1 MGAHVRVFCL
11 YNGVAPPDLSADDGF
26 LCPTRALSLAR
37 SGDGGRDSAPTRRD
51 RARIHPQGRRAG
63 AGPRRETASRE
74 RCTRGLRAAEQRIPL
89 RAAQGSAIGER
100 SALVRLSLVPKEQ
113 DYFRMFSELAAN
125 LDAAAQ
131 LLVKFM
137 EGGDRKSIAA
147 AILEHEHVGD
157 NIVHDIVRR
166 LNKSFITP
174 IDREDIYDLVATTDE
189 ILDSIEEVTGKV
201 QIYRVDE
208 IMPFALQQAQIIA
221 KATPILRECMDNL
234 EKPKGL
240 DERIIAINSLENDG
254 DRIEREALESLFER
268 DTKCTDIIKWKDL
281 YETLERAID
290 ECEHVANV
298 IESIVLK
305 HN

>member
-1 MGAHVRVFCL
+1 MK
-11 YNGVAPPDLSADDGF
+11 
-26 LCPTRALSLAR
+26 
-37 SGDGGRDSAPTRRD
+37 
-51 RARIHPQGRRAG
+51 
-63 AGPRRETASRE
+63 
-74 RCTRGLRAAEQRIPL
+74 
-89 RAAQGSAIGER
+89 
-100 SALVRLSLVPKEQ
+100 LSLVPKEQ
-113 DYFRMFSELAAN
+113 DYFRLFSDEAAN

-131 LLVKFM
+131 LLVRFM
-137 EGGDRKSIAA
+137 NDGDRDSVAA

-157 NIVHDIVRR
+157 KIVHDIIRR

-189 ILDSIEEVTGKV
+189 ILDNIEAATDMV
-201 QIYRVDE
+201 ILYRVGE
-208 IMPFALQQAQIIA
+208 ITDQARRQAEVIA
-221 KATPILRECMDNL
+221 KATPLLKECMDNL

-254 DRIEREALESLFER
+254 DRILRDAMASLFDGEMQ
-268 DTKCTDIIKWKDL
+268 CTDIIKWKDI
-281 YETLERAID
+281 YEILEAAID

>member
-1 MGAHVRVFCL
+1 
-11 YNGVAPPDLSADDGF
+11 
-26 LCPTRALSLAR
+26 
-37 SGDGGRDSAPTRRD
+37 
-51 RARIHPQGRRAG
+51 
-63 AGPRRETASRE
+63 
-74 RCTRGLRAAEQRIPL
+74 
-89 RAAQGSAIGER
+89 
-100 SALVRLSLVPKEQ
+100 VRLSLVPKEHN
-113 DYFRMFSELAAN
+113 YFRLFSELAAN

-137 EGGDRKSIAA
+137 SDGDRKRVAA

-157 NIVHDIVRR
+157 KIVHDIIRK

-189 ILDSIEEVTGKV
+189 ILDNIEAAADMVML
-201 QIYRVDE
+201 YRVGDITE
-208 IMPFALQQAQIIA
+208 QARRQAEVIA
-221 KATPILRECMDNL
+221 KATPLLKECMDNL

-254 DRIEREALESLFER
+254 DRILRDAIASLFDGEWE
-268 DTKCTDIIKWKDL
+268 CTDIIKWKDI
-281 YETLERAID
+281 YEILEAAID

-298 IESIVLK
+298 IESIILK

>member
-1 MGAHVRVFCL
+1 M
-11 YNGVAPPDLSADDGF
+11 
-26 LCPTRALSLAR
+26 
-37 SGDGGRDSAPTRRD
+37 
-51 RARIHPQGRRAG
+51 
-63 AGPRRETASRE
+63 
-74 RCTRGLRAAEQRIPL
+74 
-89 RAAQGSAIGER
+89 
-100 SALVRLSLVPKEQ
+100 RLSLVPKEH
-113 DYFRMFSELAAN
+113 DYFRLFSELAAN

-131 LLVKFM
+131 LLLKFM
-137 EGGDRKSIAA
+137 NDGDRKGLAA

-157 NIVHDIVRR
+157 KIVHDIVRR

-189 ILDSIEEVTGKV
+189 VLDNVEEAADM
-201 QIYRVDE
+201 IMLYRVGE
-208 IMPFALQQAQIIA
+208 ISPFALRQAEVIA
-221 KATPILRECMDNL
+221 KATPLLKECMDNL

-254 DRIEREALESLFER
+254 DRIEREAIASLF
-268 DTKCTDIIKWKDL
+268 DGDMKCTDIIKWKAIF
-281 YETLERAID
+281 EALEAAID

>member
-1 MGAHVRVFCL
+1 MK
-11 YNGVAPPDLSADDGF
+11 
-26 LCPTRALSLAR
+26 
-37 SGDGGRDSAPTRRD
+37 
-51 RARIHPQGRRAG
+51 
-63 AGPRRETASRE
+63 
-74 RCTRGLRAAEQRIPL
+74 
-89 RAAQGSAIGER
+89 
-100 SALVRLSLVPKEQ
+100 LSLVPKEH
-113 DYFRMFSELAAN
+113 DYFRLFSELAAN

-137 EGGDRKSIAA
+137 NDGDQKSIAA

-157 NIVHDIVRR
+157 KIVHDIVKR

-201 QIYRVDE
+201 LIYHVSE
-208 IMPFALQQAQIIA
+208 ITTFALQQAQVIA

-240 DERIIAINSLENDG
+240 DERIIAVNILENDG
-254 DRIEREALESLFER
+254 DRIEREALESLFEG

>member
-1 MGAHVRVFCL
+1 MK
-11 YNGVAPPDLSADDGF
+11 
-26 LCPTRALSLAR
+26 
-37 SGDGGRDSAPTRRD
+37 
-51 RARIHPQGRRAG
+51 
-63 AGPRRETASRE
+63 
-74 RCTRGLRAAEQRIPL
+74 
-89 RAAQGSAIGER
+89 
-100 SALVRLSLVPKEQ
+100 LSLVPKDH
-113 DYFRMFSELAAN
+113 DYFRLFSELAAN

-137 EGGDRKSIAA
+137 NDGDRQSIAA

-157 NIVHDIVRR
+157 KIVHDIVRR

-174 IDREDIYDLVATTDE
+174 IDREDIYDLVATADEVLDNIEEAVGLVLIYRIDE
-189 ILDSIEEVTGKV
+189 ITSFARRQAEV
-201 QIYRVDE
+201 
-208 IMPFALQQAQIIA
+208 IA

-254 DRIEREALESLFER
+254 DRIEREAIASLFEG
-268 DTKCTDIIKWKDL
+268 DTKCTDIIKWKDV
-281 YETLERAID
+281 YETLESAVD

>member
-1 MGAHVRVFCL
+1 MK
-11 YNGVAPPDLSADDGF
+11 
-26 LCPTRALSLAR
+26 
-37 SGDGGRDSAPTRRD
+37 
-51 RARIHPQGRRAG
+51 
-63 AGPRRETASRE
+63 
-74 RCTRGLRAAEQRIPL
+74 
-89 RAAQGSAIGER
+89 
-100 SALVRLSLVPKEQ
+100 LSLVPKEH
-113 DYFRMFSELAAN
+113 DYFRLFSELAAN

-137 EGGDRKSIAA
+137 NDGDQKSIAA

-157 NIVHDIVRR
+157 KIVHDIVKR

-201 QIYRVDE
+201 LIYHVSE
-208 IMPFALQQAQIIA
+208 ITTFALQQAQVIA

-240 DERIIAINSLENDG
+240 DERIIAVNSLENDG
-254 DRIEREALESLFER
+254 DSIEREALERLFEG

>member
-1 MGAHVRVFCL
+1 MK
-11 YNGVAPPDLSADDGF
+11 
-26 LCPTRALSLAR
+26 
-37 SGDGGRDSAPTRRD
+37 
-51 RARIHPQGRRAG
+51 
-63 AGPRRETASRE
+63 
-74 RCTRGLRAAEQRIPL
+74 
-89 RAAQGSAIGER
+89 
-100 SALVRLSLVPKEQ
+100 LSLVPKEH
-113 DYFRMFSELAAN
+113 DYFRLFSELAAN

-137 EGGDRKSIAA
+137 NDGDQKSIAA

-157 NIVHDIVRR
+157 KIVHDIVKR

-174 IDREDIYDLVATTDE
+174 IDREDIYDLVATADE
-189 ILDSIEEVTGKV
+189 VLDSIEEAVGLFT
-201 QIYRVDE
+201 IYRVPE
-208 IMPFALQQAQIIA
+208 PTTFARRQAEVIA

-240 DERIIAINSLENDG
+240 DERIIAVNSLENDG
-254 DRIEREALESLFER
+254 DRIEREAIASLFEG
-268 DTKCTDIIKWKDL
+268 DTICTDIIKWKDI
-281 YETLERAID
+281 YETLESAID

>member
-1 MGAHVRVFCL
+1 MK
-11 YNGVAPPDLSADDGF
+11 
-26 LCPTRALSLAR
+26 
-37 SGDGGRDSAPTRRD
+37 
-51 RARIHPQGRRAG
+51 
-63 AGPRRETASRE
+63 
-74 RCTRGLRAAEQRIPL
+74 
-89 RAAQGSAIGER
+89 
-100 SALVRLSLVPKEQ
+100 LSLVPKEH
-113 DYFRMFSELAAN
+113 DYFRLFSELAAN

-137 EGGDRKSIAA
+137 NDGDRASIAA

-157 NIVHDIVRR
+157 KIVHDIVRR

-174 IDREDIYDLVATTDE
+174 IDREDIYDLVATADE
-189 ILDSIEEVTGKV
+189 VLDSIEEAVGLVT
-201 QIYRVDE
+201 IYRVGE
-208 IMPFALQQAQIIA
+208 ITSFARRQAEVIA

-254 DRIEREALESLFER
+254 DRIEREAIASLFEG
-268 DTKCTDIIKWKDL
+268 DTKCTDIIKWKDI
-281 YETLERAID
+281 YETLESAID

>member
-1 MGAHVRVFCL
+1 MK
-11 YNGVAPPDLSADDGF
+11 
-26 LCPTRALSLAR
+26 
-37 SGDGGRDSAPTRRD
+37 
-51 RARIHPQGRRAG
+51 
-63 AGPRRETASRE
+63 
-74 RCTRGLRAAEQRIPL
+74 
-89 RAAQGSAIGER
+89 
-100 SALVRLSLVPKEQ
+100 LSLVPKEH
-113 DYFRMFSELAAN
+113 DYFRLFSELAAN

-137 EGGDRKSIAA
+137 NDGDQKSIAA

-157 NIVHDIVRR
+157 KIVHDIVKR
-166 LNKSFITP
+166 LNKSFITA

-201 QIYRVDE
+201 LIYHVSE
-208 IMPFALQQAQIIA
+208 ITTFALQQAQVIA

-240 DERIIAINSLENDG
+240 DERIIAVNSLENDG
-254 DRIEREALESLFER
+254 DRIEREALESLFEG

>member
-1 MGAHVRVFCL
+1 MK
-11 YNGVAPPDLSADDGF
+11 
-26 LCPTRALSLAR
+26 
-37 SGDGGRDSAPTRRD
+37 
-51 RARIHPQGRRAG
+51 
-63 AGPRRETASRE
+63 
-74 RCTRGLRAAEQRIPL
+74 
-89 RAAQGSAIGER
+89 
-100 SALVRLSLVPKEQ
+100 LSLVPKEH
-113 DYFRMFSELAAN
+113 DYFRLFSELAAN

-137 EGGDRKSIAA
+137 NDGDQKSIAA

-157 NIVHDIVRR
+157 KIVHDIVKR

-201 QIYRVDE
+201 LIYHVSE
-208 IMPFALQQAQIIA
+208 ITTFALQQAQVIA

-240 DERIIAINSLENDG
+240 DERIIAVNSLENDG
-254 DRIEREALESLFER
+254 DRIEREALESLFEG

>member
-1 MGAHVRVFCL
+1 
-11 YNGVAPPDLSADDGF
+11 
-26 LCPTRALSLAR
+26 
-37 SGDGGRDSAPTRRD
+37 
-51 RARIHPQGRRAG
+51 
-63 AGPRRETASRE
+63 
-74 RCTRGLRAAEQRIPL
+74 
-89 RAAQGSAIGER
+89 
-100 SALVRLSLVPKEQ
+100 VRLSLVPKEH
-113 DYFRMFSELAAN
+113 DYFRLFSELAAN

-137 EGGDRKSIAA
+137 NDGDRQSIAA

-157 NIVHDIVRR
+157 KIVHDIVRR

-174 IDREDIYDLVATTDE
+174 IDREDIYDLVATADE
-189 ILDSIEEVTGKV
+189 ILDSIEEVAGKV
-201 QIYRVDE
+201 LIYRVDE
-208 IMPFALQQAQIIA
+208 ITSYARRQAEVIA

-240 DERIIAINSLENDG
+240 DERIIAVNSLENDG
-254 DRIEREALESLFER
+254 DRIEREALASLFEG
-268 DTKCTDIIKWKDL
+268 DTTCTDIIKWKDI
-281 YETLERAID
+281 YETLECAID

>member
-1 MGAHVRVFCL
+1 MK
-11 YNGVAPPDLSADDGF
+11 
-26 LCPTRALSLAR
+26 
-37 SGDGGRDSAPTRRD
+37 
-51 RARIHPQGRRAG
+51 
-63 AGPRRETASRE
+63 
-74 RCTRGLRAAEQRIPL
+74 
-89 RAAQGSAIGER
+89 
-100 SALVRLSLVPKEQ
+100 LSLVPKEH
-113 DYFRMFSELAAN
+113 DYFRLFSELAAN

-137 EGGDRKSIAA
+137 SDGDRKGIAA
-147 AILEHEHVGD
+147 GILEHEHVGD
-157 NIVHDIVRR
+157 KIVHDIIRK

-189 ILDSIEEVTGKV
+189 ILDNIEAAADMVML
-201 QIYRVDE
+201 YRVGD
-208 IMPFALQQAQIIA
+208 ITDQARRQAEVIA
-221 KATPILRECMDNL
+221 KATPLLKECMDNL

-254 DRIEREALESLFER
+254 DRILRDAMASLFDGEWQ
-268 DTKCTDIIKWKDL
+268 CTDIIKWKDI
-281 YETLERAID
+281 YEILEAAID

>member
-1 MGAHVRVFCL
+1 VK
-11 YNGVAPPDLSADDGF
+11 
-26 LCPTRALSLAR
+26 
-37 SGDGGRDSAPTRRD
+37 
-51 RARIHPQGRRAG
+51 
-63 AGPRRETASRE
+63 
-74 RCTRGLRAAEQRIPL
+74 
-89 RAAQGSAIGER
+89 
-100 SALVRLSLVPKEQ
+100 LSLVPKEH

-137 EGGDRKSIAA
+137 NDGDRQSIAA

-157 NIVHDIVRR
+157 KIVHDIVRR

-174 IDREDIYDLVATTDE
+174 IDREDIYDLVATADE
-189 ILDSIEEVTGKV
+189 VLDSIEEVTGKV
-201 QIYRVDE
+201 LIYRVDE
-208 IMPFALQQAQIIA
+208 ITAYARRQAEVIA

-240 DERIIAINSLENDG
+240 DERVIAVNSLENDG
-254 DRIEREALESLFER
+254 DRIEREALASLFEG
-268 DTKCTDIIKWKDL
+268 DTKCTDIIKWKDI
-281 YETLERAID
+281 YETLESAID

>member
-1 MGAHVRVFCL
+1 VK
-11 YNGVAPPDLSADDGF
+11 
-26 LCPTRALSLAR
+26 
-37 SGDGGRDSAPTRRD
+37 
-51 RARIHPQGRRAG
+51 
-63 AGPRRETASRE
+63 
-74 RCTRGLRAAEQRIPL
+74 
-89 RAAQGSAIGER
+89 
-100 SALVRLSLVPKEQ
+100 LSLVPKEH
-113 DYFRMFSELAAN
+113 DYFRLFSELAAN

-137 EGGDRKSIAA
+137 NDGDQKSIAA

-157 NIVHDIVRR
+157 KIVHDIVKR

-201 QIYRVDE
+201 LIYHVSE
-208 IMPFALQQAQIIA
+208 ITTFALQQAQVIA

-240 DERIIAINSLENDG
+240 DERIIAVNSLENDG
-254 DRIEREALESLFER
+254 DRIEREALESLFEG

>member
-1 MGAHVRVFCL
+1 M
-11 YNGVAPPDLSADDGF
+11 
-26 LCPTRALSLAR
+26 
-37 SGDGGRDSAPTRRD
+37 
-51 RARIHPQGRRAG
+51 
-63 AGPRRETASRE
+63 
-74 RCTRGLRAAEQRIPL
+74 
-89 RAAQGSAIGER
+89 
-100 SALVRLSLVPKEQ
+100 RLSLVPKEH
-113 DYFRMFSELAAN
+113 DYFRLFSELAAN

-131 LLVKFM
+131 LLLKFM
-137 EGGDRKSIAA
+137 QDGDRKGLAA

-157 NIVHDIVRR
+157 KIVHDIVRR

-189 ILDSIEEVTGKV
+189 VLDNVEEAADM
-201 QIYRVDE
+201 IMLYRVGE
-208 IMPFALQQAQIIA
+208 ISPFALRQAEVIA
-221 KATPILRECMDNL
+221 KATPLLKECMDNL

-254 DRIEREALESLFER
+254 DRIEREAMASLF
-268 DTKCTDIIKWKDL
+268 DGDMTCTDIIKWKDIF
-281 YETLERAID
+281 EALEAAID